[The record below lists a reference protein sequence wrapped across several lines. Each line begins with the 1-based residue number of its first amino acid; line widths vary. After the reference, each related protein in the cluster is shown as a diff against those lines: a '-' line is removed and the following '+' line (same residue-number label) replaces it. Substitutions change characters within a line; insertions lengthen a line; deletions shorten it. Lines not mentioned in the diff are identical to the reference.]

1 MRRKIR
7 IGVPS
12 HISRSSGNLIMKAE
26 RKARIGSPVLDRE
39 GRRIGFVYDLFG
51 PVSSPYIAVKPTV
64 ENPERYIDEPLYILG
79 R

>member
-1 MRRKIR
+1 MRRKVR

-12 HISRSSGNLIMKAE
+12 HISKSSGNLILKAE
-26 RKARIGSPVLDRE
+26 RKARIGAPVLNRE

-51 PVSSPYIAVKPTV
+51 PISNPYIAVRPTV
-64 ENPERYIDEPLYILG
+64 ENPERYVEEPLYIPG

>member
-26 RKARIGSPVLDRE
+26 HKARIGTPVLDRE
-39 GRRIGFVYDLFG
+39 GRRIGFIYDLFG
-51 PVSSPYIAVKPTV
+51 PVSSPY
-64 ENPERYIDEPLYILG
+64 
-79 R
+79 